1 MEYTWFFRAKSKP
14 TTSSQPSKPI
24 SASTSAE
31 NLAQK
36 EKEVV
41 NKIAVKRKA
50 PPPQANKKQKK
61 DMPPQIDTQSDAAQ
75 AAHSSSQVAIYYM
88 CCLETIRVFWKP
100 ICELACNNPIKIY
113 LKLSKY
119 LENFALLQGK
129 CLYLP

>member
-88 CCLETIRVFWKP
+88 CCLETIQSLLIQFCVKCIRQ
-100 ICELACNNPIKIY
+100 LALTIP
-113 LKLSKY
+113 LKFIS
-119 LENFALLQGK
+119 
-129 CLYLP
+129 

>member
-1 MEYTWFFRAKSKP
+1 MDYTCFFRTKSKP
-14 TTSSQPSKPI
+14 TTSIQPSKPI

-88 CCLETIRVFWKP
+88 CCLETIQSLLIQFCVKC
-100 ICELACNNPIKIY
+100 ICQLALTIP
-113 LKLSKY
+113 LKFIS
-119 LENFALLQGK
+119 
-129 CLYLP
+129 